1 MVDKVASRIYQ
12 QGTLQAKRQ
21 EPPARGPLS
30 NKTDAMHK
38 KESKHIGERV
48 LSWYAHHQR
57 DLPWRKTRDP
67 YHIWVSEVML
77 QQTQVETVIPY
88 YHRFL
93 RQFPTLVALAEAPLD
108 DVLKAWENMGYYAR
122 ARNLHAAAKRVLKNF
137 KGEIPK
143 TREGLMSLPGIGPYT
158 AAAILSIGFDSPLP
172 AVDANARR
180 VITRLFA
187 VQEPLGQAVTTG
199 HVWDLAKQ
207 LMPRE
212 RAGYF
217 NQGLMDLGATLCTF
231 QKPKC
236 ALCPVR
242 TLCKAYRKGLQEV
255 LPLTKKR
262 GPIPHCHWT
271 AGVITD
277 QDGHVLITQ
286 RPNKG
291 LLGGLWKFPGGRQI
305 PGEGLKAC
313 LLREIEAE
321 VGITVRVG
329 KGAAQ
334 IKHVYTHFRMTL
346 HAFHCAHRNGT
357 PAALGCRDWR
367 WTTTSGFDDVA
378 FSKADRKIIQA
389 LV

>member
-1 MVDKVASRIYQ
+1 M
-12 QGTLQAKRQ
+12 
-21 EPPARGPLS
+21 
-30 NKTDAMHK
+30 NK
-38 KESKHIGERV
+38 KEPKDIGRMI

-88 YHRFL
+88 YNRFL
-93 RQFPTLVALAEAPLD
+93 SQFPTVVALAEAPLD

-122 ARNLHAAAKRVLKNF
+122 ARNLHAAAKRVLNRF
-137 KGEIPK
+137 KGEIPQ

-158 AAAILSIGFDSPLP
+158 ASAILSIAFDNPLP

-180 VITRLFA
+180 VIARLF
-187 VQEPLGQAVTTG
+187 VVDEPLGRGVTTG
-199 HVWDLAKQ
+199 FVWDLAKQ

-212 RAGYF
+212 RAGDF

-236 ALCPVR
+236 TRCPVR
-242 TLCKAYRKGLQEV
+242 TLCKAYRNGLQEV

-262 GPIPHCHWT
+262 GPIPHHHWT
-271 AGVITD
+271 AGIITD
-277 QDGHVLITQ
+277 QDGRVLITQ

-291 LLGGLWKFPGGRQI
+291 LLGGLWKFPGGRQL
-305 PGEGLKAC
+305 PGEGLKTC
-313 LLREIEAE
+313 VKREIQAE
-321 VGITVRVG
+321 VDIAVRVG
-329 KGAAQ
+329 KGVAQ
-334 IKHVYTHFRMTL
+334 IKHVYTHFRITL
-346 HAFHCAHRNGT
+346 HAFHCVHRDGT
-357 PAALGCRDWR
+357 PSALGCRDWR
-367 WTTTSGFDDVA
+367 WTATTGFDDFA

-389 LV
+389 LR